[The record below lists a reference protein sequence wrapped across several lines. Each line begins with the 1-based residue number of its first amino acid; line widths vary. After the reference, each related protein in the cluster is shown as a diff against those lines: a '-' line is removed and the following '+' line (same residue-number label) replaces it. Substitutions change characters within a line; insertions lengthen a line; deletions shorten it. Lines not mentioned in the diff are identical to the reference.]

1 MKKILLLAVLLTMSQ
16 TLLFAQKEHSIKES
30 NVPVRFVKD
39 FQAQNQNAKDVSWTV
54 TTDSIFYTAT
64 FINDDGDRQAT
75 RFSNKGTEKR
85 YFVDAAYYPHA
96 ILDTVAHQYPKH
108 SITTIYIRDLK
119 GKMTY
124 QARIARKK
132 GFLFWRK
139 ETDVK
144 ILSFETNCKMIEAI
158 DEI

>member
-1 MKKILLLAVLLTMSQ
+1 
-16 TLLFAQKEHSIKES
+16 
-30 NVPVRFVKD
+30 
-39 FQAQNQNAKDVSWTV
+39 V
-54 TTDSIFYTAT
+54 TEDSLFYTAT
-64 FINDDGDRQAT
+64 FTNSDGDKQAT

-85 YFVDAAYYPHA
+85 YFVDPAYYPHA
-96 ILDTVAHQYPKH
+96 ILDTVASQFPKH
-108 SITTIYIRDLK
+108 KITTIYIRDLK

-124 QARIARKK
+124 QARIARNK

-144 ILSFETNCKMIEAI
+144 TLSFETNCKMIEVV

>member
-1 MKKILLLAVLLTMSQ
+1 M
-16 TLLFAQKEHSIKES
+16 
-30 NVPVRFVKD
+30 
-39 FQAQNQNAKDVSWTV
+39 
-54 TTDSIFYTAT
+54 
-64 FINDDGDRQAT
+64 
-75 RFSNKGTEKR
+75 
-85 YFVDAAYYPHA
+85 
-96 ILDTVAHQYPKH
+96 AHQYPKH